1 MFSFDIIDTRFS
13 QVFMIVG
20 ELYLSVVL
28 TLKDRL
34 FNTIL
39 PKESFRK
46 TIFVPLKKSYGDK
59 NHFFFYNFAG
69 IPT

>member
-28 TLKDRL
+28 KLKKEAL
-34 FNTIL
+34 NTIL
-39 PKESFRK
+39 P
-46 TIFVPLKKSYGDK
+46 
-59 NHFFFYNFAG
+59 
-69 IPT
+69 